1 MRNKRLNGSVPLSDK
16 RGKYDHVKQRIPRE
30 SLQLVEDHIRS
41 FPVNDSHYTR
51 THSESKQYLSANLNI
66 RKMFELY
73 VEKYRNL
80 RQEPV
85 KYWCYREVF
94 NTRFNLSFHQPRK
107 DTCKRCDIYK
117 VQVSSEQEKGKILQI
132 KSEHELHLRKAD
144 RVRSCLKKDREI
156 GVTKPHQD
164 AFTFDLQKVFSVL
177 YLSANEAYYCR
188 QLSVYNLG
196 VHSLSTQQA
205 IMHVRNEAVAS
216 RGAEDIASCLFR
228 YCTEK
233 ESAGVT
239 SLHAYSDACGGQNRN
254 SKLVM
259 MWMYICMTT
268 AIEKIDHKFMVSG
281 HSFLPNDSD
290 FGVIEKVAV
299 KHVNDISVPE
309 QWFRLIEKRKR
320 NRPFQ
325 VVRMEQQ
332 DLVSVGELAK
342 YVTVRKLDEDGNKVE
357 WLNSPLKMYYKYS
370 VQDELPFS
378 CLSFVRKGRVLKQ
391 DFTLKLLYSKPR
403 QVSHE
408 KANDILK
415 LLKYVP
421 PIHHSFYE
429 AVVALSR
436 SEMLQKQVKAASAS
450 DDDDDHAVTI

>member
-1 MRNKRLNGSVPLSDK
+1 M
-16 RGKYDHVKQRIPRE
+16 
-30 SLQLVEDHIRS
+30 
-41 FPVNDSHYTR
+41 
-51 THSESKQYLSANLNI
+51 
-66 RKMFELY
+66 
-73 VEKYRNL
+73 
-80 RQEPV
+80 
-85 KYWCYREVF
+85 
-94 NTRFNLSFHQPRK
+94 
-107 DTCKRCDIYK
+107 
-117 VQVSSEQEKGKILQI
+117 
-132 KSEHELHLRKAD
+132 RKAD
-144 RVRSCLKKDREI
+144 SVRSCLKKDREI
-156 GVTKPHQD
+156 RVTKPHQD
-164 AFTFDLQKVFSVL
+164 AFTFDLQKAFSVP

-205 IMHVRNEAVAS
+205 VMHVWNETVAS
-216 RGAEDIASCLFR
+216 RGAEDIASCLLR

-233 ESAGVT
+233 ASAGVT
-239 SLHAYSDACGGQNRN
+239 SLRAYSDACGGQNRN

-281 HSFLPNDSD
+281 DSFLPNDSD
-290 FGVIEKVAV
+290 FGVIEKMAV
-299 KHVNDISVPE
+299 KHVNDICVPE
-309 QWFRLIEKRKR
+309 QWFRLIEKCKR

-332 DLVSVGELAK
+332 DFVSVGELAK

-357 WLNSPLKMYYKYS
+357 WLKIQHIQIRKEAPLKMYYKYS

-391 DFTLKLLYSKPR
+391 DFTLKLFYSKPR

-421 PIHHSFYE
+421 PIHHSLYE